1 VPILLENKYNVLDV
15 LREHIHQLQIM
26 RRMIERDD
34 VDGLREAMDK
44 ANTIKRILK

>member
-1 VPILLENKYNVLDV
+1 MLDV

-34 VDGLREAMDK
+34 AEGLTGAFEK
-44 ANTIKRILK
+44 ANSIQRIIH

>member
-1 VPILLENKYNVLDV
+1 LENKYNILDV

-34 VDGLREAMDK
+34 REGLMEAMQR
-44 ANTIKRILK
+44 ANKIRDILK